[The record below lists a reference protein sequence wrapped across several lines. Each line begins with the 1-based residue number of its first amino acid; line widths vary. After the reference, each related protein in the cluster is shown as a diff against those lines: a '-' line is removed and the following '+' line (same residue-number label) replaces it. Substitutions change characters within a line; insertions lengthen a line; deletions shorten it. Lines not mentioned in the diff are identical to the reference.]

1 MIRLSALH
9 IVPLLLAAASHAGE
23 ITVEQRPFTIEKSF
37 PAAILPEAGASLLQ
51 IEPKAWQDF
60 QILEIANHG
69 SKIAKGDVLVRFD
82 PEAIDKKL
90 VDARRSLE
98 SSTLTLAQAELDL
111 KNLIETTPHK
121 LDAYRRAAEI
131 AKEENAYFTKTRRKT
146 TEEAAAQELER
157 KKQFLSNQ
165 QEELN
170 QLSKMYDADDLTE
183 ETEEIIL
190 TRQKDDVASAEF
202 VLKMEQLDYKRT
214 LEVTLPRETIS
225 LANNERDTAINLLKA
240 EAELPRA
247 IAQKKIE
254 VDSLKTALD
263 REKQSLAEIEQDRT
277 LFEHKAPSDGVFY
290 HGPIENGRWT
300 PGEGVKVLVKH
311 GRPPANRAFATFV
324 PATAKLAAIAFLD
337 EATARSLKP
346 DLAGT
351 ATLASRE
358 DLEIPVKITTL
369 ASTPGADATYRADL
383 APTWPKDFTPVTG
396 SSANIRLIAYHQ
408 PTAISL
414 PSKALTFGPKGWT
427 VEVKLADGKTEHRP
441 VKRGRISGE
450 NTEILSGLEVGQVV
464 LAPDK

>member
-9 IVPLLLAAASHAGE
+9 LVPFLLAAASHAGE
-23 ITVEQRPFTIEKSF
+23 ITVEQRPLTIEKSF
-37 PAAILPEAGASLLQ
+37 TAGILPESGTSLLQ

-60 QILEIANHG
+60 QILEIASHG
-69 SKIAKGDVLVRFD
+69 TKVAKGDVLVRFD
-82 PEAIDKKL
+82 SEAIDKKL

-98 SSTLTLAQAELDL
+98 SSTLTLAQTELEL
-111 KNLIETTPHK
+111 KNLVETTPHR

-131 AKEENAYFTKTRRKT
+131 AKEENTYFIKTRRKT

-214 LEVTLPRETIS
+214 LEVTLPREAIS

-240 EAELPRA
+240 EADLPRA
-247 IAQKKIE
+247 IALKKIE
-254 VDSLKTALD
+254 VDALKTSFE
-263 REKQSLAEIEQDRT
+263 REKQALAELEKDRT
-277 LFEHKAPSDGVFY
+277 LFEQKAPADGVFY

-300 PGEGVKVLVKH
+300 PGEGVKALVKN
-311 GRPPANRAFATFV
+311 GRPLANRPFATFI

-337 EATARSLKP
+337 EATARAVKP
-346 DLAGT
+346 DLTGT

-358 DLEIPVKITTL
+358 DLEIPVKIISL
-369 ASTPGADATYRADL
+369 ATTPGSDGTYRADL

-396 SSANIRLIAYHQ
+396 SSAQIRLIAYHQ
-408 PTAISL
+408 AAAISL